1 MGDGNSGN
9 SINICGMNLQT
20 VLVIISL
27 IFCAATFGVKT
38 AMLADDVVEQKQQ
51 IVMMKDQIADLKSR
65 VNVSENNAKELKEI
79 TGTLTVAVNKLSEVT
94 ARMDG
99 KLSR

>member
-20 VLVIISL
+20 VIVIVSM

-38 AMLADDVVEQKQQ
+38 AMLADEVVEQKQQ
-51 IVMMKDQIADLKSR
+51 IIMMKDQIADLKSR
-65 VNVSENNAKELKEI
+65 VNVSENNSKELKEI
-79 TGTLTVAVNKLSEVT
+79 TGTLTVAVNKLSEFT
-94 ARMDG
+94 ARLDG